1 MKNKPVRALLATL
14 ISIIVLVVLFYGYIV
29 IASLW
34 GRDTIQIKDQTRHYR
49 VYVPQSYLGDE
60 PVPVVLVFHML
71 TASGRTAEWLT
82 HFNQIAEQEGFIV
95 VYPDGY
101 KASWAEGSHL
111 YAADQE
117 QIDDVAF
124 VSALLDELTAQ
135 YAVDRERI
143 YATGF
148 SSGGFM
154 AQRLGCDLS
163 DRISA
168 IATVGATLT
177 ANVLRVCSPQ
187 KPMPV
192 LMIHGLEDGGVPW
205 EGSPDY
211 ASVPETIRFWSQH
224 NQCQELPFSVEEP
237 DTTAG
242 GTQVAR
248 AVYANCQAGA
258 PVVLYSI
265 TGGGHTWPGGSKPVQ
280 LWGLSGRISQEMDAS
295 MVIWQ
300 FFEEIY
306 KQSATH

>member
-1 MKNKPVRALLATL
+1 
-14 ISIIVLVVLFYGYIV
+14 
-29 IASLW
+29 
-34 GRDTIQIKDQTRHYR
+34 
-49 VYVPQSYLGDE
+49 
-60 PVPVVLVFHML
+60 ML
-71 TASGRTAEWLT
+71 
-82 HFNQIAEQEGFIV
+82 
-95 VYPDGY
+95 
-101 KASWAEGSHL
+101 
-111 YAADQE
+111 
-117 QIDDVAF
+117 F
-124 VSALLDELTAQ
+124 VSALLDELTAR

-177 ANVLRVCSPQ
+177 ENVHQVCSPQ

-192 LMIHGLEDGGVPW
+192 LMVHGLEDSGVPW

-211 ASVPETIRFWSQH
+211 VSVPETIRFWSQH
-224 NQCQELPFSVEEP
+224 NQCKEPPFSVEES
-237 DTTAG
+237 DTTAD
-242 GTQVAR
+242 GTRVAR
-248 AVYANCQAGA
+248 TVYANCQAGA
-258 PVVLYSI
+258 QIVLYSI

-306 KQSATH
+306 KQSAPH